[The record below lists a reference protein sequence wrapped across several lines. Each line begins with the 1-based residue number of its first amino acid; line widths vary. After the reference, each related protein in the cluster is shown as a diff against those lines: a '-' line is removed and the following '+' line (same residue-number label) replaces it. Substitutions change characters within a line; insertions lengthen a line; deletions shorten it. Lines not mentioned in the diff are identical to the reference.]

1 MRQTYYQFLAIIIA
15 ITFFIQSSQEIYS
28 QETLSA
34 DTPLIEVNG
43 KIIKFGSAII
53 AFSKLQQRNMNF
65 DKNTIFSQIVQ
76 QLVNEELLSQ
86 KIDKENKLTLL
97 ALEHEKRSAKAA
109 QMVSKILKNFPNDE
123 LVKSAYQNLAN
134 DFKGSLEYNASHI
147 LVKEEDQATAIRK
160 DISNGK
166 NFEVLAK
173 EHSIG
178 PTGKNGGNLDWFDLG
193 SMVPEFSTA
202 LMVLSDGDISQPVQT
217 KFGWHLIKLNKT
229 REKKIPEFQEIKAQL
244 VQNLRQKKIN
254 DYLNSLTENSEIS
267 FVGKDINPNEIT
279 NIKLLETL
287 DE

>member
-1 MRQTYYQFLAIIIA
+1 MKQSYYQFLAIIIA

-34 DTPLIEVNG
+34 DTPFIEVNG

-65 DKNTIFSQIVQ
+65 DKNSIFSQIVQ

-109 QMVSKILKNFPNDE
+109 QMVSKILKNFPNEE
-123 LVKSAYQNLAN
+123 LVKSAYQNLTN

-147 LVKEEDQATAIRK
+147 LVKEEGQAKTIRK

-166 NFEVLAK
+166 NFEALAK

-178 PTGKNGGNLDWFDLG
+178 PTGKNGGSLDWFDLG

-202 LMVLSDGDISQPVQT
+202 LMVLSEGDISQPVQT

-229 REKKIPEFQEIKAQL
+229 REKKVPEFKEIKAQL

-254 DYLNSLTENSEIS
+254 DYLKSLTENSEIS
-267 FVGKDINPNEIT
+267 FVGKNINPNEIT

>member
-1 MRQTYYQFLAIIIA
+1 MKQTYYHFLATIIA
-15 ITFFIQSSQEIYS
+15 ISFFIQSSQEIYS

-34 DTPLIEVNG
+34 DTPFIEVNG

-53 AFSKLQQRNMNF
+53 AFSKIQQRNVNF
-65 DKNTIFSQIVQ
+65 DENTIFSQIVQ

-123 LVKSAYQNLAN
+123 LVKSAYQNLTN
-134 DFKGSLEYNASHI
+134 EFKGSLEYNASHI
-147 LVKEEDQATAIRK
+147 LVKEEGQAKTIRK

-166 NFEVLAK
+166 NFEALAK

-178 PTGKNGGNLDWFDLG
+178 PSGKNGGNLNWFDLG

-202 LMVLSDGDISQPVQT
+202 LMVLSEGDISQPVQT

-254 DYLNSLTENSEIS
+254 DYLKSLTENSKIS
-267 FVGKDINPNEIT
+267 FVGKNINPNEIT

>member
-1 MRQTYYQFLAIIIA
+1 MKQPYYKFLAMIIA
-15 ITFFIQSSQEIYS
+15 ITFFIHSSQEIYS

-34 DTPLIEVNG
+34 DTPFIEVNG

-53 AFSKLQQRNMNF
+53 AFSKLQQRNMKF
-65 DKNTIFSQIVQ
+65 DKKTIFSQIVQ

-123 LVKSAYQNLAN
+123 LVKSAYQNLTN

-147 LVKEEDQATAIRK
+147 LVKEEGQAATIRK
-160 DISNGK
+160 EISNGK
-166 NFEVLAK
+166 NFEALAK

-202 LMVLSDGDISQPVQT
+202 LMVLSEGDISQPVQT

-229 REKKIPEFQEIKAQL
+229 REKKIPEFKEIKAQL
-244 VQNLRQKKIN
+244 IQNLRQKKIN
-254 DYLNSLTENSEIS
+254 DYLKSLSENSEIS
-267 FVGKDINPNEIT
+267 FVGRNINPDEIT

>member
-1 MRQTYYQFLAIIIA
+1 MKQPYCQFLAIIIA

-28 QETLSA
+28 QEALSA
-34 DTPLIEVNG
+34 DTPFIEVNG
-43 KIIKFGSAII
+43 KTIKFGSAII
-53 AFSKLQQRNMNF
+53 AFSKLQQRNINF
-65 DKNTIFSQIVQ
+65 DKDTIFSQIVQ

-109 QMVSKILKNFPNDE
+109 QMVSKILKNFPNEE
-123 LVKSAYQNLAN
+123 LVKSAYQNLTN

-147 LVKEEDQATAIRK
+147 LVKEEGQATTIRK

-166 NFEVLAK
+166 NFEALAK

-202 LMVLSDGDISQPVQT
+202 LMVLSEGDISQPVQT

-229 REKKIPEFQEIKAQL
+229 REKKVPEFKEIKAQL
-244 VQNLRQKKIN
+244 AQNLRQKKIN
-254 DYLNSLTENSEIS
+254 DYLKSLTENSEIN
-267 FVGKDINPNEIT
+267 FVGKNINPNEIT
-279 NIKLLETL
+279 NMELLEKL
-287 DE
+287 DD

>member
-1 MRQTYYQFLAIIIA
+1 MKQIFYQFLATIIA
-15 ITFFIQSSQEIYS
+15 IIFFTQSSQEIYS

-34 DTPLIEVNG
+34 DTPFIEVNG

-53 AFSKLQQRNMNF
+53 AFSKIQQRNVNF
-65 DKNTIFSQIVQ
+65 DENTIFSQIVQ

-86 KIDKENKLTLL
+86 KIDEENKLTLF

-134 DFKGSLEYNASHI
+134 EYKGSLEYNASHI
-147 LVKEEDQATAIRK
+147 LVKEEDQAKTIRE

-166 NFEVLAK
+166 NFEALAK
-173 EHSIG
+173 EYSIG
-178 PTGKNGGNLDWFDLG
+178 PTGKNGGNLNWFDLG

-202 LMVLSDGDISQPVQT
+202 LMVLSEGDISQPVQT

-229 REKKIPEFQEIKAQL
+229 REKKIPEFEELKVQI

-254 DYLNSLTENSEIS
+254 DYLKSLNENSEIN